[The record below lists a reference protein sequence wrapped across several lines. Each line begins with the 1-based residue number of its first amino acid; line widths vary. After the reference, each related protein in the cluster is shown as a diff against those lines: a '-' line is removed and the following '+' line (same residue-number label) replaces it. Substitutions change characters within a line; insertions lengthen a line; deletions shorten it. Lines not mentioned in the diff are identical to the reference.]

1 MVVDRVGL
9 IGMTT
14 GAAMM
19 FGFGIV
25 WLLMGLFRGRP
36 LPIWFRLLLLATGA
50 ALATSIVILG
60 KTASGLAAPSIPL
73 TPDQIAADREI
84 ARRFYIIFGLEMVAI
99 FLTVIVLRVLH
110 YADYI
115 LSGIALIVGVHF
127 FPLAPLLSAPVYYGT
142 ALGGCAIG
150 VIGFFMDDAGI
161 RQKVVGISFGLL
173 LWVTAAWI
181 TWLGLAATS
190 HVARNLSRT

>member
-1 MVVDRVGL
+1 MVVDRSAL
-9 IGMTT
+9 IGIAT
-14 GAAMM
+14 GAAVM

-25 WLLMGLFRGRP
+25 WLLIGLFRGRP
-36 LPIWFRLLLLATGA
+36 LPIWFRLVLLATGA

-60 KTASGLAAPSIPL
+60 RTASSIAPTSILP
-73 TPDQIAADREI
+73 TPEHIAIDREI
-84 ARRFYIIFGLEMVAI
+84 AHRFYIIFGLEMVAI
-99 FLTVIVLRVLH
+99 SLTVIVLRVLH

-115 LSGIALIVGVHF
+115 LCGIALIVGVHF

-150 VIGFFMDDAGI
+150 VIGFFMDDAGL

-173 LWVTAAWI
+173 LWTTAAWI
-181 TWLGLAATS
+181 TWVGLAAAP
-190 HVARNLSRT
+190 HV

>member
-1 MVVDRVGL
+1 MVADRSALVE
-9 IGMTT
+9 ITT

-19 FGFGIV
+19 FGFGIL
-25 WLLMGLFRGRP
+25 WLLTGLFRGRP
-36 LPIWFRLLLLATGA
+36 LPIWFQLLLLAAGA

-60 KTASGLAAPSIPL
+60 GTASSIAAPSIPIP
-73 TPDQIAADREI
+73 PDHIAIDREI
-84 ARRFYIIFGLEMVAI
+84 ARRFYIIFGLEMVAV
-99 FLTVIVLRVLH
+99 FLTVIVLRALH

-115 LSGIALIVGVHF
+115 LCGIALIVGVHF

-150 VIGFFMDDAGI
+150 VIGFFIDDASL

-173 LWVTAAWI
+173 LWTTAAWI
-181 TWLGLAATS
+181 TWMGLAATS
-190 HVARNLSRT
+190 HVAGTLPRT